1 MKRLFSYMR
10 RHWLTYTGGLFATFL
25 TASFYNFIPLFTRN
39 AINAA
44 QAGHRS
50 SLAHYAELIAVIA
63 IVLGASRWISRFV
76 IFNIGR
82 DIEYE
87 IRNDLFAHMAKLGP
101 NFYQRLRTGDLMSRM
116 VNDITALRLMVG
128 MGVLMF
134 TNTPVYF
141 VYALVFMTYLNRRL
155 TVAAIIPAIV
165 LLFGVRRITR
175 ALMERSLKVQQEL
188 GNIGAKVQESLAGIH
203 VVKAYTLEEHE
214 AQRFRALNDRY
225 NEQGLALARTR
236 GGLFP
241 TIRAAAATST
251 MIVLIYG
258 GSLIR
263 GGQMS
268 IGDLMAFM
276 LYVTQLAFQA
286 TSFGWVLSIYQ
297 RGKAAMKRIDEIFE
311 EQEQQTVAGREE
323 RLEVEGAIE
332 WQNVSFSYFGSDGH
346 GNGKAAERPPYALEN
361 INVKVTAGEKLAI
374 VGRTGSGKSTM
385 IKLLGR
391 LIEPTEGRVLLDGRD
406 IREIPVRALRR
417 TIGVVPQEPTLFSDT
432 LARNIAFGAPNAD
445 MKDIGFAAQV
455 AGLAP
460 DVAALPRGFNTIV
473 GERGMSLSGGQ
484 KQRVTIGRL
493 ITYHPSVVV
502 LDDALSSVD
511 TETERAVLHN
521 LSDSVQG
528 RTTIVVAHRA
538 STVRDADEII
548 VLDEGH
554 IAERGTHEDLMAR
567 HGIYAELFHRQLL
580 EEELAEY

>member
-1 MKRLFSYMR
+1 
-10 RHWLTYTGGLFATFL
+10 
-25 TASFYNFIPLFTRN
+25 
-39 AINAA
+39 
-44 QAGHRS
+44 
-50 SLAHYAELIAVIA
+50 
-63 IVLGASRWISRFV
+63 
-76 IFNIGR
+76 
-82 DIEYE
+82 
-87 IRNDLFAHMAKLGP
+87 
-101 NFYQRLRTGDLMSRM
+101 
-116 VNDITALRLMVG
+116 
-128 MGVLMF
+128 
-134 TNTPVYF
+134 
-141 VYALVFMTYLNRRL
+141 
-155 TVAAIIPAIV
+155 
-165 LLFGVRRITR
+165 
-175 ALMERSLKVQQEL
+175 
-188 GNIGAKVQESLAGIH
+188 
-203 VVKAYTLEEHE
+203 
-214 AQRFRALNDRY
+214 
-225 NEQGLALARTR
+225 
-236 GGLFP
+236 
-241 TIRAAAATST
+241 
-251 MIVLIYG
+251 
-258 GSLIR
+258 
-263 GGQMS
+263 
-268 IGDLMAFM
+268 

-297 RGKAAMKRIDEIFE
+297 RGKAAMKRIDEIFDE
-311 EQEQQTVAGREE
+311 DEQQTVAGPEE

-332 WQNVSFSYFGSDGH
+332 WRNVSFTYFPSK
-346 GNGKAAERPPYALEN
+346 GNGNGAERPPYALQN

-445 MKDIGFAAQV
+445 MEEIELASQV
-455 AGLAP
+455 AGLTP
-460 DVAALPRGFNTIV
+460 DVAMLPRGFETIV

-511 TETERAVLHN
+511 TETERSVLHN

-548 VLDEGH
+548 VLDEGR

-580 EEELAEY
+580 EEELAQY